1 MLAAGRTRIGT
12 DHTMSMEGYIEHLKV
27 RLVEDDEAG
36 LALAE
41 ELEAEVRIAIDLE
54 AAGFHRYSDE
64 VRLIQLTSTE
74 RTYIV
79 DPMAFD
85 LSGALRPALEDPE
98 DQVLIHGGD
107 YDVRLLDRDLDIHP
121 TNLFDTQIAASL
133 TGEPS
138 VGLAALL
145 EKYCSVSLSKKH
157 QRADWAQRPLT
168 EELVEYAAADTRY
181 LHTLADVLEAKLE
194 ELGRSSWAKEEFAA
208 LEAVRWSDDPDT
220 DPVSKG
226 KGARSLPPRKLE
238 ALREALAWRD
248 ELAQRRDRAPFRIA
262 GDPALLAIVEGEPSS
277 VAELRDVKGLN
288 PRLVEQQGGRL
299 LERLRSARDLP
310 EDQIPPY
317 PRPKE
322 RGPGRAT
329 PEEEAWANK
338 IKKVRITRAEELGI
352 DRGLLL
358 PNAVI
363 YDIARRAPVD
373 ATGLE
378 VTAGMRKWQIDA
390 FGDAILALMNR

>member
-1 MLAAGRTRIGT
+1 MLAGGRTRLGT
-12 DHTMSMEGYIEHLKV
+12 EPTRSPEGSIEHLKV
-27 RLVEDDEAG
+27 RLVADDEAG

-41 ELEAEVRIAIDLE
+41 ELRAELRIAIDLE

-64 VRLIQLTSTE
+64 VRLVQLSSPD
-74 RTYIV
+74 RTYVI

-85 LSGALRPALEDPE
+85 LSGVLRPALENPE
-98 DQVLIHGGD
+98 VQVLIHGGD

-121 TNLFDTQIAASL
+121 TNLFDTQVAASL

-157 QRADWAQRPLT
+157 QRADWAKRPLPD
-168 EELVEYAAADTRY
+168 ELIEYAAADTRY
-181 LHTLADVLEAKLE
+181 LHALADVLEANLE
-194 ELGRSSWAKEEFAA
+194 EMGRTSWAEEEFAA
-208 LEAVRWSDDPDT
+208 LETVRWSDDPET
-220 DPVSKG
+220 DPVAKV
-226 KGARSLPPRKLE
+226 KGARSLPPRKLQ

-248 ELAQRRDRAPFRIA
+248 EIAQRRDRAPFRVV
-262 GDPALLAIVEGEPSS
+262 GDPALMTIVAEDPSS
-277 VAELRDVKGLN
+277 VAELGNVKGLN

-299 LERLRSARDLP
+299 LARLRTVRGLP

-322 RGPGRAT
+322 RGPSRPT
-329 PEEEAWANK
+329 PEEEQWASK
-338 IKKVRITRAEELGI
+338 IKKVRVTRAEELGI

-363 YDIARRAPVD
+363 YDLARRAPVD
-373 ATGLE
+373 AAGLN
-378 VTAGMRKWQIDA
+378 VTEGLRNWQIEA
-390 FGDAILALMNR
+390 VGDAVLAVMNC

>member
-1 MLAAGRTRIGT
+1 MFAGGRTGIGT
-12 DHTMSMEGYIEHLKV
+12 DHHASPEGSIERLKV
-27 RLVEDDEAG
+27 RLVEDGEAG
-36 LALAE
+36 ITLAE
-41 ELEAEVRIAIDLE
+41 ELREEVRIAIDLE

-64 VRLIQLTSTE
+64 VRLIQLSSTE
-74 RTYIV
+74 RTYVI

-85 LSGALRPALEDPE
+85 LSGVLRPALEDPKV
-98 DQVLIHGGD
+98 QVLIHGGD

-145 EKYCSVSLSKKH
+145 DKYCSVSLSKKH
-157 QRADWAQRPLT
+157 QRADWAKRPLT
-168 EELVEYAAADTRY
+168 EELVEYAADDTRY

-208 LEAVRWSDDPDT
+208 LEAVRWTDDPET
-220 DPVSKG
+220 DPVAKV
-226 KGARSLPPRKLE
+226 KGARSLPPRKLQ

-248 ELAQRRDRAPFRIA
+248 EIARHRDRALFRIA
-262 GDPALLAIVEGEPSS
+262 GDPALLTIVEEEPTS
-277 VAELRDVKGLN
+277 VAELRNVKGLN

-299 LERLRSARDLP
+299 LARLRSARELP
-310 EDQIPPY
+310 DDQISPF

-329 PEEEAWANK
+329 PEEEVWANK
-338 IKKVRITRAEELGI
+338 IKKVRVDRAEELGI

-363 YDIARRAPVD
+363 YDIARRAPLDAAGLD
-373 ATGLE
+373 ATEGI
-378 VTAGMRKWQIDA
+378 RKWQIDA
-390 FGDAILALMNR
+390 VGEAVLAVMNR

>member
-1 MLAAGRTRIGT
+1 MLAGGRTGIGT
-12 DHTMSMEGYIEHLKV
+12 DHTLSTEGSIEHLKV

-41 ELEAEVRIAIDLE
+41 ELQGEVRIAIDLE

-64 VRLIQLTSTE
+64 VRLVQLSSTE
-74 RTYIV
+74 RTYVI

-85 LSGALRPALEDPE
+85 VSGALRPALEDR
-98 DQVLIHGGD
+98 DVQVIIHGGD
-107 YDVRLLDRDLDIHP
+107 YDVRLLDRDLGIHP
-121 TNLFDTQIAASL
+121 ANLFDTQIAASL

-157 QRADWAQRPLT
+157 QRADWAKRPLP
-168 EELVEYAAADTRY
+168 EELIEYAAADTRY
-181 LHTLADVLEAKLE
+181 LHALADVLEANLE
-194 ELGRSSWAKEEFAA
+194 EMGRTSWVEEEFAA
-208 LEAVRWSDDPDT
+208 LEAVRWSDDPET
-220 DPVSKG
+220 DPVAKV

-248 ELAQRRDRAPFRIA
+248 EIAQRRDRAPFRIV
-262 GDPALLAIVEGEPSS
+262 GDPALMTIVAEEPSS
-277 VAELRDVKGLN
+277 VAELGNVKGLN
-288 PRLVEQQGGRL
+288 PRLVEQHGGRL
-299 LERLRSARDLP
+299 LARMRTVRDLP
-310 EDQIPPY
+310 EDRISPY

-322 RGPGRAT
+322 RGPGRPT

-338 IKKVRITRAEELGI
+338 IKTVRVNRAEELGI

-363 YDIARRAPVD
+363 YDIARRAPLD
-373 ATGLE
+373 AAGLDLTE
-378 VTAGMRKWQIDA
+378 GLRRWQIEA
-390 FGDAILALMNR
+390 VGEAVLAVMDR

>member
-1 MLAAGRTRIGT
+1 MLAAGRTGIGT
-12 DHTMSMEGYIEHLKV
+12 DHTTSMEGFIEHLKV

-41 ELEAEVRIAIDLE
+41 ELQAEVRIAIDLE

-74 RTYIV
+74 RTYVI

-85 LSGALRPALEDPE
+85 VSGVLRPALEDPNI
-98 DQVLIHGGD
+98 QVLIHGGD

-157 QRADWAQRPLT
+157 QRADWAKRPLT

-181 LHTLADVLEAKLE
+181 LHTLADVLEANLE
-194 ELGRSSWAKEEFAA
+194 ELGRSNWAEEEFAA
-208 LEAVRWSDDPDT
+208 LEAVRWSDDPNT
-220 DPVSKG
+220 DPVARV
-226 KGARSLPPRKLE
+226 KGARSLPPRKLQ

-277 VAELRDVKGLN
+277 VAELQDVKGLN

-299 LERLRSARDLP
+299 LARLRSARDLP
-310 EDQIPPY
+310 EDQISPY
-317 PRPKE
+317 PEPKE
-322 RGPGRAT
+322 RGPGRPT

-338 IKKVRITRAEELGI
+338 IKKVRVDRSEELGI

-378 VTAGMRKWQIDA
+378 VTTGLRKWQFEA
-390 FGDAILALMNR
+390 VGDAILALMDG